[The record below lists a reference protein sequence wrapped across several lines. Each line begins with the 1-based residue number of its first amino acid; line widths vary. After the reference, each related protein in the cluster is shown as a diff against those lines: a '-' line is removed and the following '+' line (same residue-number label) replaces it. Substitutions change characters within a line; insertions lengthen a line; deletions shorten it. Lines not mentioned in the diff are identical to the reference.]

1 MTALRIHWS
10 DTEPVTARLRD
21 VLSTMADDLV
31 SRLDADACAI
41 SRVIGDVLI
50 IVAERT
56 PDGETLQQGQGYLV
70 PDFPQTAEVLR
81 SREPRALTLDDPD
94 LDPAEAVVLR
104 DYGFGALL
112 MLALELEGNA
122 WGLVEVYRR
131 ERRAFSDADV
141 LLARELSRVT

>member
-1 MTALRIHWS
+1 
-10 DTEPVTARLRD
+10 
-21 VLSTMADDLV
+21 MADDLV
-31 SRLDADACAI
+31 GKLDADASAI

-56 PDGETLQQGQGYLV
+56 QDGETLQQGQGYLV

-81 SREPRALTLDDPD
+81 TREPRALTLDDAD

-112 MLALELEGNA
+112 MLPLELDGNA
-122 WGLVEVYRR
+122 WGLVEVYRK
-131 ERRAFSDADV
+131 ERRAFSDEEIRV
-141 LLARELSRVT
+141 ARELTRLT